1 MGKSNVMEIICSG
14 ASAPT
19 ARTAIF
25 DFDGT
30 LSLIRSGWMD
40 VMLPLC
46 VEQLVETASGESEA
60 QLREVAEEFIWRLTG
75 KETIYQMMALA
86 DAVRERG
93 GAPLEPAAYKKMY
106 LERLSQ
112 KISGR
117 LESLRKDLVEPERYM
132 VPGARQFLESLLSQ
146 GLCLYLASGTDDPNV
161 KEEASLLGLTRYFGG
176 RIYGAQDD
184 LRSFSKA
191 LLVQQILSN
200 AETGAEELVVF
211 GDGYVE
217 IEEVKKVGG
226 TAVGVAT
233 AEPDCLHT
241 DEWKR
246 ERLIKAGADFIVPN
260 YLELDNI
267 LRTVFSVQ
275 DCKKSVG

>member
-1 MGKSNVMEIICSG
+1 MCNGIDISG
-14 ASAPT
+14 RPGVIEVVRRDASAEK
-19 ARTAIF
+19 ARVAIF

-30 LSLIRSGWMD
+30 LSLIRYGWME

-46 VEQLVETASGESEA
+46 VQQLTATNCGESED
-60 QLREVAEEFIWRLTG
+60 QLTEVAEEFISRLTG

-86 DAVRERG
+86 DAIRERG
-93 GAPLEPAAYKKMY
+93 GTPLAPIEYKRMY

-112 KISGR
+112 RIAGR
-117 LESLRKDLVEPERYM
+117 LECLRQKEVQQEKYM
-132 VPGARQFLESLLSQ
+132 VPGSRQLLETLIAR
-146 GLCLYLASGTDDPNV
+146 GLRLYLASGTDDPNV
-161 KEEASLLGLTRYFGG
+161 KEEAHLLNLSRYFEG

-191 LLVQQILSN
+191 LLVQQILTKTDTS
-200 AETGAEELVVF
+200 AEEIVVF

-226 TAVGVAT
+226 TTVGLAT
-233 AEPDCLHT
+233 AEPDCLQI

-246 ERLIKAGADFIVPN
+246 ERLIRAGADFIIPN
-260 YLELDNI
+260 YLKLDNI
-267 LRTVFSVQ
+267 LKTVFRA
-275 DCKKSVG
+275 

>member
-1 MGKSNVMEIICSG
+1 MGKLSVIEIISSK
-14 ASAPT
+14 ASAAK
-19 ARTAIF
+19 ARIAIF

-46 VEQLVETASGESEA
+46 VEQLVATSSGEPVA
-60 QLREVAEEFIWRLTG
+60 QLRGVAEEFIWQLTG

-93 GAPLEPAAYKKMY
+93 GTPLEPAAYKKMY

-117 LESLRKDLVEPERYM
+117 LESLRKNQIEPESYM
-132 VPGARQFLESLLSQ
+132 VPGTRQLLESLLSQ

-161 KEEASLLGLTRYFGG
+161 KEEASLLGLSHYFGG

-191 LLVQQILSN
+191 LLIQQILSK
-200 AETGAEELVVF
+200 ADTSAEELVVF

-241 DEWKR
+241 NEWKR
-246 ERLIKAGADFIVPN
+246 ERLVKAGADFIVPN
-260 YLELDNI
+260 YFELDS
-267 LRTVFSVQ
+267 LLSAVFSV
-275 DCKKSVG
+275 

>member
-1 MGKSNVMEIICSG
+1 VGKSNVIEIICSE
-14 ASAPT
+14 ASAAK

-46 VEQLVETASGESEA
+46 VEQLIETASGESEA
-60 QLREVAEEFIWRLTG
+60 QLCGVAEEFIWRLTG

-93 GAPLEPAAYKKMY
+93 GTPLEPTAYKRLY

-117 LESLRKDLVEPERYM
+117 LESLRENQVDPEQYM
-132 VPGARQFLESLLSQ
+132 VPGSRQLLESLLSQ

-161 KEEASLLGLTRYFGG
+161 KEEASLLRLSHYFDG

-191 LLVQQILSN
+191 LLVQQILSK
-200 AETGAEELVVF
+200 ADTGAEELVVF

-241 DEWKR
+241 DKWKR

-260 YLELDNI
+260 YFELDSL
-267 LRTVFSVQ
+267 LRTVFNV
-275 DCKKSVG
+275 